1 MKNCILIAFFNHVT
15 YLSCWALA
23 SLDSLFKFS
32 VMKTFGWAMY
42 KSCNGNMKIVCGIV
56 ICAIS
61 TQNINKESNLNIKKP
76 GLSFTSGKHHYWF
89 KVLLAPLTM
98 LFSGA
103 SCERKKS
110 SWPWYKSSKPY
121 VLTNT
126 WHPMLIRFGVYRIH
140 PGSIEIL

>member
-89 KVLLAPLTM
+89 KVLLVPLTM

-110 SWPWYKSSKPY
+110 SWPWYKS